1 MIFMLATKEN
11 FGIMGAAV
19 GIAIGTVLVTF
30 LHFSTILKVVP
41 ISLHLRNYILPLI
54 ITIISGYSGFYA
66 YNKWFN
72 NQLLN
77 VQLLSSITVL
87 IIIYLVLMF
96 GTGSITKSDVKRI
109 PRIGSFLARFAWRP

>member
-1 MIFMLATKEN
+1 MLATKEN
-11 FGIMGAAV
+11 FGIMGAAI
-19 GIAIGTVLVTF
+19 GIAVGTVLVTF

-41 ISLHLRNYILPLI
+41 ISLHLRSYILPLI

-66 YNKWFN
+66 YNEWFN

-77 VQLLSSITVL
+77 IQLLSSITVL

-96 GTGSITKSDVKRI
+96 GTGNITKSDVKRI
-109 PRIGSFLARFAWRP
+109 PRIGSFLARFAWHP